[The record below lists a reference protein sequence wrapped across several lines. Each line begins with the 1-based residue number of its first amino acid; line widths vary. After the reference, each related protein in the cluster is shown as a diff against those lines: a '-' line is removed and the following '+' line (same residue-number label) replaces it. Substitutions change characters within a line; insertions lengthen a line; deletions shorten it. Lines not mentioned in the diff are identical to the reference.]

1 MITCYNC
8 NAKFERPEI
17 GLEDDKWVM
26 EMCPEC
32 RSLDLSE
39 FGIGGRIVK
48 VKLKDGGGV
57 DGRVVKEV
65 IGAFTL
71 RTDRQLYTVRYDNI
85 TKIEFPGTH
94 HEPLI
99 FDE

>member
-8 NAKFERPEI
+8 NAKFEMPEI
-17 GLEDDKWVM
+17 RLEDGKWVV
-26 EMCPEC
+26 EVCPEC
-32 RSLDLSE
+32 RSSDLSE
-39 FGIGGRIVK
+39 IRMSGRIVK
-48 VKLKDGGGV
+48 VELKDGKIV
-57 DGRVVKEV
+57 EGRVVKEV

-71 RTDRQLYTVRYDNI
+71 RTDRQLYTVRNDNL